1 MSNSLV
7 DNIKNALEVLWE
19 DPGFSDCF
27 LIDIHAKKQKV
38 TVYVDADEIMDFNK
52 CRAISRY
59 LEAKIEENNWLGEQ
73 YTLDVSSPGV
83 GTPLKEIRQYP
94 KNIGRVLAVTWNEDS
109 TTEGILKEVN
119 QDCII
124 IEREVITKEGKKKIK
139 RTEQIEIPIENIKEA
154 IVQISF

>member
-1 MSNSLV
+1 MSNPLV

-19 DPGFSDCF
+19 DSRFSDCF

-59 LEAKIEENNWLGEQ
+59 LEAKIEENKWLGEQ
-73 YTLDVSSPGV
+73 YTLEVSSPGV
-83 GTPLKEIRQYP
+83 GTPLKELRQYP
-94 KNIGRVLAVTWNEDS
+94 KNIGRGLAVTQKDDS
-109 TTEGILKEVN
+109 TIEGILREVN
-119 QDCII
+119 QEWII
-124 IEREVITKEGKKKIK
+124 LEREVITKEGKKKTK
-139 RTEQIEIPIENIKEA
+139 RREQIEIPIENIKEA